1 VVRFTFIMIL
11 TMPQKSESNPRWE
24 HFAHDADMG
33 IRGIGATPAAAFEQ
47 GAMALTGLMTDPE
60 DVLPRIRIEIACE
73 APDLELLFADW
84 INALIYEMAVR
95 KMLFSRFEVSIDG
108 NHLKGQAWGEQ
119 VDRVRHQ
126 PGVEP
131 KGATYTE
138 LRVAEQK
145 PGQWIAQCVVD
156 V

>member
-1 VVRFTFIMIL
+1 MSHATND
-11 TMPQKSESNPRWE
+11 TPHWE

-47 GAMALTGLMTDPE
+47 AAMALTGLVTDPAIVQARQCIELECE
-60 DVLPRIRIEIACE
+60 D
-73 APDLELLFADW
+73 PDMELLFADW
-84 INALIYEMAVR
+84 INALIFEISVR
-95 KMLFSRFEVSIDG
+95 KMLFSRFEVSLDG
-108 NHLKGQAWGEQ
+108 ARLAARAWGEG
-119 VDRVRHQ
+119 VDRQRHQ
-126 PGVEP
+126 PSVEP

-138 LRVAEQK
+138 LKVTEQN

>member
-1 VVRFTFIMIL
+1 M
-11 TMPQKSESNPRWE
+11 TMPHATDDKPRWE

-47 GAMALTGLMTDPE
+47 AALALTGLVTNPAE
-60 DVLPRIRIEIACE
+60 VRSQQCVELSCE
-73 APDLELLFADW
+73 APDVELLFADW

-95 KMLFSRFEVSIDG
+95 KMLFGRFEVRTDG
-108 NHLKGQAWGEQ
+108 TYLGARAWGEG
-119 VDRVRHQ
+119 VDRQRHQ
-126 PGVEP
+126 PSVEP

-138 LRVAEQK
+138 LRVAEQ
-145 PGQWIAQCVVD
+145 PSGQWIAQCVVD

>member
-1 VVRFTFIMIL
+1 MVHATDD
-11 TMPQKSESNPRWE
+11 TPRWE

-33 IRGIGATPAAAFEQ
+33 IRGIGATPSVAFEQ
-47 GAMALTGLMTDPE
+47 AAMALTGLITEPAE
-60 DVLPRIRIEIACE
+60 VHAQQCIELACE
-73 APDLELLFADW
+73 APDTELLFADW
-84 INALIYEMAVR
+84 INALIYEMSVR
-95 KMLFSRFEVSIDG
+95 KMLFSRFEVRMDG
-108 NHLKGQAWGEQ
+108 TRLDARAWGEG
-119 VDRVRHQ
+119 VDRQRHQ
-126 PGVEP
+126 PSVEP

>member
-1 VVRFTFIMIL
+1 
-11 TMPQKSESNPRWE
+11 MPPETNDTPRWE

-47 GAMALTGLMTDPE
+47 AALALTGLVTEPAE
-60 DVLPRIRIEIACE
+60 VRPQQCVELSCE
-73 APDLELLFADW
+73 APDVELLFADW
-84 INALIYEMAVR
+84 INALIYEMSVR
-95 KMLFSRFEVSIDG
+95 KMLFSRFEVRMDG
-108 NHLKGQAWGEQ
+108 TRLDARAWGEG
-119 VDRVRHQ
+119 VDRLRHQ
-126 PGVEP
+126 PSVEP

>member
-1 VVRFTFIMIL
+1 
-11 TMPQKSESNPRWE
+11 MPHATEDKPRWE

-47 GAMALTGLMTDPE
+47 AALALTGLVTDPGTVATRQCI
-60 DVLPRIRIEIACE
+60 DLACE
-73 APDLELLFADW
+73 APDLELLFTDW
-84 INALIYEMAVR
+84 INEVIYEMAVR
-95 KMLFSRFEVSIDG
+95 RMLFSRFAVIIDG
-108 NHLKGQAWGEQ
+108 TKLKAQAWGEP

-126 PGVEP
+126 PVVEP

-138 LRVAEQK
+138 LRVAEQE
-145 PGQWIAQCVVD
+145 PGQWVAQCVVD

>member
-1 VVRFTFIMIL
+1 MPPE
-11 TMPQKSESNPRWE
+11 TMTTPHWE

-47 GAMALTGLMTDPE
+47 AAMALTGLTTEPAQ
-60 DVLPRIRIEIACE
+60 VQPRQCVEFSCE
-73 APDLELLFADW
+73 APDAELLFADW

-95 KMLFSRFEVSIDG
+95 KMLFSRFEVRMDG
-108 NHLKGQAWGEQ
+108 TNLEARAWGEG
-119 VDRVRHQ
+119 VDRQRHQ
-126 PGVEP
+126 PSVEP

-138 LRVAEQK
+138 LRVAEQE
-145 PGQWIAQCVVD
+145 PGQWVAQCVVD